1 MGRARIV
8 IVLVHQR
15 ISNLHLGG
23 IPDGDE
29 SVSVDEAVGEAAA
42 EGEGGVGPFGGGGVV
57 GHLLLQGHAAFYG
70 ALYS

>member
-1 MGRARIV
+1 MGRARVI

-15 ISNLHLGG
+15 ICNLHLRG
-23 IPDGDE
+23 IPGGDE
-29 SVSVDEAVGEAAA
+29 PVSVHKAVGEAAA

-57 GHLLLQGHAAFYG
+57 GHLLLQGHAAFHG